1 MSVWQGLLHVD
12 SKQFI
17 NVASTRVAPV
27 TGTCFT
33 KATDDLVPHHVRAT
47 PSSARLTQ
55 YPTLTLTQ
63 IHARP
68 VRAPISRHSP
78 ACARSSPH
86 DLLTAADDV
95 ARLLV
100 LVADAANRVRLAE
113 ARRGALRVALDEEGD
128 EEDDRDEEAE
138 DDGEEGSEA
147 DLEANG
153 TCEVRA
159 AREQVSGDASK
170 IFPFYSRAFA
180 CVVCIAPPSTATTP
194 AMVLVICSTTEVSMT
209 IAGAAVRSAA
219 LAGRSIGDGANASAA
234 S

>member
-1 MSVWQGLLHVD
+1 M
-12 SKQFI
+12 
-17 NVASTRVAPV
+17 
-27 TGTCFT
+27 
-33 KATDDLVPHHVRAT
+33 
-47 PSSARLTQ
+47 
-55 YPTLTLTQ
+55 
-63 IHARP
+63 
-68 VRAPISRHSP
+68 RAPISRHSP

-159 AREQVSGDASK
+159 AREQVSGDASE